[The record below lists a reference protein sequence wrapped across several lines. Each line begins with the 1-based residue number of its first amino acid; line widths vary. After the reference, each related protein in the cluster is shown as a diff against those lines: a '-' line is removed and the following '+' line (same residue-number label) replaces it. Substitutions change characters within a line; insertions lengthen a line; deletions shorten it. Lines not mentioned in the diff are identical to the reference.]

1 METSVEAAELLA
13 PSPLETGNLDGDSA
27 SSATFDPLEEFSR
40 RLQDILRTHGSAD
53 GLLDKPVAM
62 DTETEKTPEVKGDM
76 ETDVSLIRQRLT
88 RLPSAEDRLE
98 DLAQQF
104 AELAALWRGEQQKK
118 SALQQKLCHLLEER
132 RCSMAARSQLEAL
145 CRDLQAHH
153 GALREETLR
162 RCREDEEKR
171 SDITN
176 HFQET
181 LEEIQAQIELH
192 SGRNDKLRQENAN
205 LNDKLENLMSQY
217 ERREELLREAID
229 KTKKCFAMKEQE
241 LAMKKKLALYAQ
253 KFDEFQATLAKSNE
267 IYVRFKQEMDNMTE
281 KMKKV
286 EKEANL
292 WKTRFENCNKTLIDM
307 IEERTEKGR
316 EYDLFVLKIQKLEK
330 LCRVLQE
337 ERKGLYD
344 KIREVRQSSA
354 GLPSK
359 LANFTENAGVPEDA
373 AMPDL
378 EGLQE
383 LQEDD
388 PVLTENIARLRQEQ
402 AKLQEFA
409 AALLAAPGDNE
420 EQDEKKEQSA
430 EDDVIVSAIAQFQ
443 TRTDVKEGPA
453 SAPGQAEGGEEKA
466 EGPPVVLLKAPEPQV
481 TGSEP
486 TDPVMPPE
494 VEQSPTQ
501 VREDVQQPATSEPGR
516 ADPEPEPG
524 RVDPEPGRAEPE
536 PGRADPEPGRVDP
549 EPEPGRV
556 DPNPEPGRADPEP
569 EPGRVDPNPEPGR
582 VDPEP
587 GRVDP
592 EPSRADPEPGRADP
606 DPEPGRADPEPGR
619 ADPDPEPEALETER
633 LKETSLV
640 KPVLP
645 VEEVLVQQ
653 LPSGP
658 EPGESSKP
666 SNGSTK
672 AAGGK
677 QIPKKKKKRNSKS
690 SS

>member
-1 METSVEAAELLA
+1 METSVEAAELLV

-27 SSATFDPLEEFSR
+27 SSATFDPMEEFSR

-53 GLLDKPVAM
+53 GLLDKPVTT
-62 DTETEKTPEVKGDM
+62 DNETEKTPEEVKGDM

-88 RLPSAEDRLE
+88 NLPSTEDRLE
-98 DLAQQF
+98 ELVQQF
-104 AELAALWRGEQQKK
+104 AELAALWRGEQQQK

-132 RCSMAARSQLEAL
+132 RCSIAARSQLEAL
-145 CRDLQAHH
+145 CRDLQAHY

-205 LNDKLENLMSQY
+205 LTDKLESLMSQISMKHDFCRIQIRVITMNQSPFMLSVMLHVFMVTAMIIWSNVFPY
-217 ERREELLREAID
+217 LLREAID

-241 LAMKKKLALYAQ
+241 LAMKKKLLVQAAEWKLQAKTLREQATVMQAQVNIHGQNTWTDGSDPTTEAKISSFITTIKLALYAQ

-330 LCRVLQE
+330 LCRALQE

-354 GLPSK
+354 SLPSK

-373 AMPDL
+373 AMLDL

-409 AALLAAPGDNE
+409 AALLAASGDNE
-420 EQDEKKEQSA
+420 EQDEKKELSA
-430 EDDVIVSAIAQFQ
+430 EDDVIVSAITQFQ
-443 TRTDVKEGPA
+443 TRTDIKEGPA

-466 EGPPVVLLKAPEPQV
+466 EDPPVVLLKAPEPQV
-481 TGSEP
+481 TGPEP
-486 TDPVMPPE
+486 SDPVMPPE

-501 VREDVQQPATSEPGR
+501 
-516 ADPEPEPG
+516 
-524 RVDPEPGRAEPE
+524 
-536 PGRADPEPGRVDP
+536 
-549 EPEPGRV
+549 
-556 DPNPEPGRADPEP
+556 
-569 EPGRVDPNPEPGR
+569 
-582 VDPEP
+582 
-587 GRVDP
+587 
-592 EPSRADPEPGRADP
+592 
-606 DPEPGRADPEPGR
+606 
-619 ADPDPEPEALETER
+619 
-633 LKETSLV
+633 
-640 KPVLP
+640 
-645 VEEVLVQQ
+645 Q
-653 LPSGP
+653 LTSGP

-666 SNGSTK
+666 SDGSTK

>member
-1 METSVEAAELLA
+1 METSVEAAELLV

-27 SSATFDPLEEFSR
+27 SSATFDPMEEFSR

-53 GLLDKPVAM
+53 GLLDKPVTT
-62 DTETEKTPEVKGDM
+62 DNETEKTPEEVKGDM

-88 RLPSAEDRLE
+88 NLPSTEDRLE
-98 DLAQQF
+98 ELVQQF
-104 AELAALWRGEQQKK
+104 AELAALWRGEQQQK

-132 RCSMAARSQLEAL
+132 RCSIAARSQLEAL
-145 CRDLQAHH
+145 CRDLQAHY

-205 LNDKLENLMSQY
+205 LTDKLESLMSQY
-217 ERREELLREAID
+217 ERREEVRGRREEVRGRREEVRGRREELLREAID

-330 LCRVLQE
+330 LCRALQE

-354 GLPSK
+354 SLPSK

-373 AMPDL
+373 AMLDL

-409 AALLAAPGDNE
+409 AALLAASGDNE
-420 EQDEKKEQSA
+420 EQDEKKELSA
-430 EDDVIVSAIAQFQ
+430 EDDVIVSAITQFQ
-443 TRTDVKEGPA
+443 TRTDIKEGPA

-466 EGPPVVLLKAPEPQV
+466 EDPPVVLLKAPEPQV
-481 TGSEP
+481 TGPEP
-486 TDPVMPPE
+486 SDPVMPPE

-501 VREDVQQPATSEPGR
+501 IRENVQQSATSEPGR
-516 ADPEPEPG
+516 
-524 RVDPEPGRAEPE
+524 V
-536 PGRADPEPGRVDP
+536 
-549 EPEPGRV
+549 
-556 DPNPEPGRADPEP
+556 
-569 EPGRVDPNPEPGR
+569 
-582 VDPEP
+582 
-587 GRVDP
+587 
-592 EPSRADPEPGRADP
+592 

-619 ADPDPEPEALETER
+619 ADPEPGRADPEPGRADPEPGRADPEPEALETEC

-653 LPSGP
+653 LTSGP

-666 SNGSTK
+666 SDGSTK

>member
-13 PSPLETGNLDGDSA
+13 PSPLETGSLDGDSA
-27 SSATFDPLEEFSR
+27 SSATFDPMEEFSR
-40 RLQDILRTHGSAD
+40 RLQDILRTHGSAE
-53 GLLDKPVAM
+53 PVAT
-62 DTETEKTPEVKGDM
+62 DNEAEKTPEEVKGDM
-76 ETDVSLIRQRLT
+76 ETDVSLMRQRLT
-88 RLPSAEDRLE
+88 NLPSAEDRLE
-98 DLAQQF
+98 
-104 AELAALWRGEQQKK
+104 ELVALWRGEQQKK

-145 CRDLQAHH
+145 CRDLQAHY

-181 LEEIQAQIELH
+181 LVEIQAQIELH

-205 LNDKLENLMSQY
+205 LTDKLESLMSQY
-217 ERREELLREAID
+217 ERREESLEKINKHHDLQHKLTEAKLQQANALLAEAEDKHKREKEYLLVQAAEWKLQAKTLREQA
-229 KTKKCFAMKEQE
+229 TVMQAQ
-241 LAMKKKLALYAQ
+241 LALYAQ

-316 EYDLFVLKIQKLEK
+316 EYNLFVLKIQKLEK
-330 LCRVLQE
+330 LCRALQE

-388 PVLTENIARLRQEQ
+388 PLLTENIIRLRQEQ

-420 EQDEKKEQSA
+420 EQDEKKELGD

-443 TRTDVKEGPA
+443 TRTDIKKGPA
-453 SAPGQAEGGEEKA
+453 SAPGQAEGREEKA
-466 EGPPVVLLKAPEPQV
+466 EDPLVVLLKGEELQG
-481 TGSEP
+481 TGTKP
-486 TDPVMPPE
+486 TDLVAPPE

-501 VREDVQQPATSEPGR
+501 VREEVQQSATSEPGR
-516 ADPEPEPG
+516 PDPEPDRPGSEPD
-524 RVDPEPGRAEPE
+524 R
-536 PGRADPEPGRVDP
+536 
-549 EPEPGRV
+549 
-556 DPNPEPGRADPEP
+556 
-569 EPGRVDPNPEPGR
+569 
-582 VDPEP
+582 
-587 GRVDP
+587 
-592 EPSRADPEPGRADP
+592 P
-606 DPEPGRADPEPGR
+606 DPEPGRPGSEPGR
-619 ADPDPEPEALETER
+619 EDPEPETLETEC
-633 LKETSLV
+633 LKETSLL

-645 VEEVLVQQ
+645 VEEHLVQQ

-666 SNGSTK
+666 SDGSTK

-690 SS
+690 TS